1 MLYFQE
7 PDIEPN
13 YRINGVDLYTTDQTI
28 QHAVKMQEFQLE
40 MLRKQKKVTEA
51 SHKEWQGLTDEEAK
65 REFEKH
71 NCIISADLAGIL
83 ARAIEQALK
92 EKNG

>member
-13 YRINGVDLYTTDQTI
+13 YRINDVDLYTTDQTI

-51 SHKEWQGLTDEEAK
+51 SHKEWQGLTDEEM
-65 REFEKH
+65 
-71 NCIISADLAGIL
+71 ADAWAQSKGDVLL
-83 ARAIEQALK
+83 RLKPFARAIEAKLK
-92 EKNG
+92 EKNT

>member
-40 MLRKQKKVTEA
+40 MLRKQKIVTEA
-51 SHKEWQGLTDEEAK
+51 SQKEWQGFSEQEIGLWRD
-65 REFEKH
+65 
-71 NCIISADLAGIL
+71 SAHGIL
-83 ARAIEQALK
+83 RWAEMVLR
-92 EKNG
+92 EKNT

>member
-28 QHAVKMQEFQLE
+28 QHSVKMQELQLE
-40 MLRKQKKVTEA
+40 TLRKQKKVTET
-51 SHKEWQGLTDEEAK
+51 SQREWQGLTDEERTFLAWESNNGSHCVAMTEAK
-65 REFEKH
+65 
-71 NCIISADLAGIL
+71 
-83 ARAIEQALK
+83 LK
-92 EKNG
+92 EKNS